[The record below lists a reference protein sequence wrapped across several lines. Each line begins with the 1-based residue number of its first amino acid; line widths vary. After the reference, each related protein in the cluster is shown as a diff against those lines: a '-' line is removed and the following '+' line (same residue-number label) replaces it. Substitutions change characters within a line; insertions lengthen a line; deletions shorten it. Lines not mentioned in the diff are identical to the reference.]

1 MLFKKS
7 YVCQNNTI
15 LNLKLSKS
23 KGHYLINFKL
33 TSMFT
38 SNNVRST
45 YVFIKKEL
53 FLILWKNNNIKRQ
66 TTNKKQ

>member
-7 YVCQNNTI
+7 DVCQNNTI
-15 LNLKLSKS
+15 LNLKVSKS

-33 TSMFT
+33 TPMFT

-53 FLILWKNNNIKRQ
+53 VLIL
-66 TTNKKQ
+66 